1 MENGEC
7 KVPSTFIDGCYEY
20 NDDRTCKTCMSGYK
34 LENGS
39 CTLQN
44 CEGKST
50 LDQCLLCED
59 GYYLSPPSYQ
69 CYSYDGREKTSSDK
83 NNNDNGNKAASI
95 DINFVIPLLMLL
107 LLI

>member
-20 NDDRTCKTCMSGYK
+20 NDDRTCKTCMDGYK

-50 LDQCLLCED
+50 FDHCILCED
-59 GYYLSPPSYQ
+59 GYYLSAPSYQ
-69 CYSYDGREKTSSDK
+69 CYSYDGREKTTSD
-83 NNNDNGNKAASI
+83 NNNDNGNKAATI
-95 DINFVIPLLMLL
+95 DIKFTIPLLMLL

>member
-20 NDDRTCKTCMSGYK
+20 NGDRTCKTCMGGYK

-39 CTLQN
+39 CSLQD

-50 LDQCLLCED
+50 LDQCSLCED
-59 GYYLSPPSYQ
+59 GYYLSTTSYQ
-69 CYSYDGREKTSSDK
+69 CYSYDGREKTSSD
-83 NNNDNGNKAASI
+83 NNNDNGNKAATI
-95 DINFVIPLLMLL
+95 DIHFVIPLLMLL